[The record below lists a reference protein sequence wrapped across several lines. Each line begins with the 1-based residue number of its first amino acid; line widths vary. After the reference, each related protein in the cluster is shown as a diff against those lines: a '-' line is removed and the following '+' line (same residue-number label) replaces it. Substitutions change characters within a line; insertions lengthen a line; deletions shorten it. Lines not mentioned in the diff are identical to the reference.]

1 MAGKMSNKIFPHNS
15 CRGLAVEFLWTLSFM
30 LLYSFAANS
39 QALRISFV
47 KTNINQDAGSLIF
60 NIARIKNNSAEQI
73 NLQPVLKLPGNWA
86 FFSGSL
92 KAISL
97 RPADSISIPLRIKIP
112 VSASSEINYT
122 IELQLFTDENQFLS
136 RRTFTVRT
144 RPVHNWDVQVPQERL
159 YFFPGSDRLSFD
171 LKILNNGNISDT
183 IALDILPDRKIKLK
197 TRDELD
203 PPGFVILKP
212 HTDTTLPLTALYSY
226 DEERIFELS
235 KIQIFAKANN
245 KRIYR
250 AVIIEKYSD
259 NYDPFEI
266 DLTLPHQVEA
276 GFRTFNKNSEVLP
289 FVKTNG
295 IAKLSGESNFR
306 YNFTYYDLTQTENI
320 IANSYYN
327 LLYSNNDLKIGL
339 GAFSSMLGRNLYNRN
354 SIMVAHKI
362 RISKTGSLEGFASYG
377 FVDPKAGGAIGY
389 IYEKNDLNMKASVA
403 YDADGLRKINTASF
417 IYHSNKIKL
426 AKNHDMSAVL
436 YAYNENHYLTNKYSL
451 SGIAWDINYYGR
463 LSKNIVLQ
471 FSNNYGS
478 PNMPGPQ
485 MGLLNFKTKLNLATS
500 DKKKFFTF
508 KYVNTNKNFYY
519 MSYEGNKLPGSLLHD
534 QFGSIFYHS
543 YSSKVHRWSAG
554 PSMEYYKSLK
564 PISNSDEKAVY
575 SVSKYRIEYHS
586 FIGRKL
592 TLGIKAGMGDIYY
605 KESEETKEL
614 RYDFHLLGDLNLG
627 GYGLRFAYDYG
638 PMVNTGIYQ
647 FAIDASNNSANI
659 SPYAI
664 KQILKG
670 RVNLTLFANFAYRF
684 DLRYGSININPKI
697 EAYVY
702 KDWYIVAGGTYSYL
716 NQEYKGSKI
725 DASYYYTELSVKK
738 KWGETDYKKWQ
749 KDLRRMKIVF
759 FRDNN
764 GNGKKDNLE
773 QGIPYVKARL
783 LLVNSAD
790 QNRKNEF
797 PIDLT
802 LLSNDKGSV
811 IFSRIP
817 MGFYELSITPLQDQK
832 EYFYINKT
840 AQTIE
845 VTKTDVLYVPF
856 QKASKIEGKIELS
869 QRKYVLENQKIRDMA
884 NIKVTAFNNEGNTYS
899 AFTRK
904 DGSFVLF
911 APGNNVYFLRIS
923 NVFGKD
929 FRILKNDLKIELPN
943 PELVVFRVVENNR
956 KIKFKQAKP
965 KGKEE
970 GNTKKLKILPGRIYK
985 NEQERLDEQ
994 SPLPRFNI
1002 KNKAAM
1008 EEVVIKDRFYV
1019 VLSRTAD
1026 FNLASDIVKL
1036 MKENG
1041 VLCRIGSGQGSDELI
1056 VFTNYYS
1063 TKDEAKAEVKRLKTT
1078 GIKRVYILRAGKNQ

>member
-1 MAGKMSNKIFPHNS
+1 
-15 CRGLAVEFLWTLSFM
+15 
-30 LLYSFAANS
+30 
-39 QALRISFV
+39 
-47 KTNINQDAGSLIF
+47 
-60 NIARIKNNSAEQI
+60 
-73 NLQPVLKLPGNWA
+73 
-86 FFSGSL
+86 
-92 KAISL
+92 KAISIN
-97 RPADSISIPLRIKIP
+97 PGDSVSIPLRIKIP
-112 VSASSEINYT
+112 FSASSEINYKV
-122 IELQLFTDENQFLS
+122 ELQLFTDENQLLS
-136 RRTFTVRT
+136 SRTFDVKT
-144 RPVHNWDVQVPQERL
+144 RPVHDWDVQVPQKRL
-159 YFFPGSDRLSFD
+159 YFFPGSDRLNFD
-171 LKILNNGNISDT
+171 IRIINNGNISDT
-183 IALDILPDRKIKLK
+183 ISLDIIPDRKIKLIA
-197 TRDELD
+197 RDESDSPAYVVL
-203 PPGFVILKP
+203 GP
-212 HTDTTLPLTALYSY
+212 HTDTTLYLTAIYY
-226 DEERIFELS
+226 YNEERIFELS
-235 KIQIFAKANN
+235 KIQIYAKANS

-266 DLTLPHQVEA
+266 DMTLPHQLEA

-289 FVKTNG
+289 FIKTNG
-295 IAKLSGESNFR
+295 IAKLGDESSFR

-327 LLYSNNDLKIGL
+327 FLYSNNDLRIGL

-362 RISKTGSLEGFASYG
+362 RLSKTGSLEGFASYG
-377 FVDPKAGGAIGY
+377 FTDPKAGGAIGY
-389 IYEKNDLNMKASVA
+389 IYEKNDLNMKASAA

-426 AKNHDMSAVL
+426 AKNHYMSAVL

-463 LSKNIVLQ
+463 LSKSVVLQ

-500 DKKKFFTF
+500 DEKKFFTF

-519 MSYEGNKLPGSLLHD
+519 MSYEGYKLPSSLLHD

-564 PISNSDEKAVY
+564 PISNSDEKSIY
-575 SVSKYRIEYHS
+575 SVRKYRIEYHS
-586 FIGRKL
+586 FIGRYL

-605 KESEETKEL
+605 KETKETKEL

-702 KDWYIVAGGTYSYL
+702 KDWYVVAGGTYTYL
-716 NQEYKGSKI
+716 NQEYKGSNI
-725 DASYYYTELSVKK
+725 DASYYYTEFSIKK
-738 KWGETDYKKWQ
+738 KWGKSDYKKWQ
-749 KDLRRMKIVF
+749 KDLRRIKIVF

-764 GNGKKDNLE
+764 GNGKRDNLE
-773 QGIPYVKARL
+773 EGIPNVKARL

-790 QNRKNEF
+790 QNRNPEF

-802 LLSNDKGSV
+802 LLSNDKGNV

-840 AQTIE
+840 AENIE
-845 VTKTDVLYVPF
+845 VTKTDVLYIPF
-856 QKASKIEGKIELS
+856 QKASRIEGKIELS

-884 NIKVTAFNNEGNTYS
+884 NIKVTAFNNDGNTYS
-899 AFTRK
+899 AFTKK

-911 APGNNVYFLRIS
+911 APGNNVYFLRIP

-929 FRILKNDLKIELPN
+929 FRIVKNDLKVELPS
-943 PELVVFRVVENNR
+943 PEFVVFKVVEKNR
-956 KIKFKQAKP
+956 AIRFKQAQP
-965 KGKEE
+965 KGGKE
-970 GNTKKLKILPGRIYK
+970 NQLKKLKILPGKIYK
-985 NEQERLDEQ
+985 NERERLDEQ

-1002 KNKAAM
+1002 KNKAA
-1008 EEVVIKDRFYV
+1008 EEEIVIKDKFYV
-1019 VLSRTAD
+1019 VLSKTND
-1026 FNLASDIVKL
+1026 FNVACDIVKL
-1036 MKENG
+1036 MKENA
-1041 VLCRIGSGQGSDELI
+1041 VFCRIGSGRGSDELI

-1063 TKDEAKAEVKRLKTT
+1063 TKDEAKAEIKRLKAS
-1078 GIKRVYILRAGKNQ
+1078 GIKRVEVLKAGKNQ